1 MSYYL
6 PSTTTEHIELRA
18 KSCRNLSL
26 VLGKYIP
33 IDALGNDKERGKKG
47 IWLKKI
53 LEENHIDTKLT
64 EQAYRRWHAL
74 TSAASAKLFT
84 AKTDWRM
91 VVGLGGESVLE
102 TDLTLHT
109 LYGMPYIPGSALKGL
124 TRAYVAQEKS
134 EYYIA
139 ASHDEQKMVPSKDDE
154 HDHKDIKR
162 IFGTQERSGTVIFFD
177 ALPLD
182 GNARFELDIMN
193 PHYPDYYQ
201 TLQQDKPK
209 PPTNDQSPIPIPFL
223 TIANTTFAF
232 AVAAVNSQH
241 TNDVALV
248 REWLQ
253 EALEK
258 YGVGGKTSAG
268 YGYFRD
274 VQNIESLPMEELLKV
289 PVDPE
294 VRKAEGYIKEIE
306 AMALNSVAS
315 QMGNYHY
322 KWKGLT
328 LQEARMTVAVAIIE
342 KVRKAGREK
351 ASREKPWYKELL
363 EFVNN
368 K

>member
-6 PSTTTEHIELRA
+6 PSATTKHIELRV
-18 KSCRNLSL
+18 KSCKNLSL
-26 VLGKYIP
+26 LLDKYIP
-33 IDALGNDKERGKKG
+33 IVALGNDKERGKKG
-47 IWLKKI
+47 IWLRDT
-53 LEENHIDTKLT
+53 LEENHVNTKLA
-64 EQAYRRWHAL
+64 EQAYQRWYAL
-74 TSAASAKLFT
+74 TSATGSTLFT

-102 TDLTLHT
+102 TDLTLHS

-124 TRAYVAQEKS
+124 ARAYVTQEKS
-134 EYYIA
+134 AYYIA
-139 ASHDEQKMVPSKDDE
+139 ASDDTQKMVPSKDDE
-154 HDHKDIKR
+154 HDHEDIKR
-162 IFGTQERSGTVIFFD
+162 IFGTQEKAGTVIFFD
-177 ALPLD
+177 AMPLN

-209 PPTNDQSPIPIPFL
+209 PPTNDQSPIPIPFI
-223 TIANTTFAF
+223 TVANTTFAF
-232 AVAAVNSQH
+232 AVAAVNSRH

-274 VQNIESLPMEELLKV
+274 VQNIESLLMEELLQV

-294 VRKAEGYIKEIE
+294 VKKAEGSIREIE
-306 AMALNSVAS
+306 AMSVNNVAS
-315 QMGNYHY
+315 QIYSY
-322 KWKGLT
+322 YQVWQKLD
-328 LQEARMTVAVAIIE
+328 LLEAKMLLAKAITE
-342 KVRKAGREK
+342 KVRKTGREK
-351 ASREKPWYKELL
+351 NWADKAWYKDLL
-363 EFVNN
+363 AFVNS